1 VLENDDR
8 LSLGDN
14 RQTKLD
20 VDPFPVD
27 MINFEEKQV
36 LVCMH
41 QANTTKGKWVVVS
54 DELRNRMLKPKSP
67 EVRVWKKN
75 V

>member
-41 QANTTKGKWVVVS
+41 QANTTKGKRVVVS